1 MDIIVKPIITEKM
14 TAQAETMN
22 RYGFIVERTATKIQI
37 RQAVENLYGVK
48 VSAVNTM
55 RYGGKL
61 KSRYTKAGY
70 IQGKTNAY
78 KKAIITLNEGEVI
91 DFYSNIQRQKVEDGC
106 KKDETR
112 YTGSATQGNQQF

>member
-1 MDIIVKPIITEKM
+1 MDIILKPIITEKM
-14 TAQAETMN
+14 TAQAESMS
-22 RYGFIVERTATKIQI
+22 RYGFIVDRRATKIQI
-37 RQAVENLYGVK
+37 RQAIENLYEVK
-48 VSAVNTM
+48 VSNVNTM

-91 DFYSNIQRQKVEDGC
+91 DFYSNI
-106 KKDETR
+106 
-112 YTGSATQGNQQF
+112 